1 MAACLLQPLA
11 GVKPSKPCPLSSP
24 CSGGLAHPPCCR
36 ISSPRDSGQL
46 SAQLHLLLPFHE
58 GMSRASLCHM
68 GAEIVMVLPGLLR
81 SGFLLG
87 LAQEGGKTTWK
98 EGGKTKWN
106 APTLG
111 IPLHR
116 SPRLLLKWRDGVP
129 CDSLPDSQD
138 SLLTHLSI
146 QERKGTCISPFWI
159 PEISSLPAPT
169 SRLRLNDW

>member
-58 GMSRASLCHM
+58 GMSRASPCHM

-87 LAQEGGKTTWK
+87 LAQEGSKTTWK
-98 EGGKTKWN
+98 EGGKTKCPYPWHSS
-106 APTLG
+106 P
-111 IPLHR
+111 PLPQT
-116 SPRLLLKWRDGVP
+116 SPKMERWSTMWLTSWLTGLSPHPFIHTGEEGNLYFPFLNPWDLLL
-129 CDSLPDSQD
+129 SSPD
-138 SLLTHLSI
+138 LKAET
-146 QERKGTCISPFWI
+146 
-159 PEISSLPAPT
+159 
-169 SRLRLNDW
+169 